1 MKRNISLL
9 AVAACFALCSTANA
23 LYTVS
28 FTGDWP
34 KTWPKEL
41 ESLRNQSRTLVGPEV
56 LNRHYA
62 IRFDKREEF
71 EAAWPHLLKVKTKGA
86 PIILVR
92 GTNFFLGDNSKAGV
106 VVHSPPEGTNNPEA
120 PISGVQ
126 DVRMRWMHATYIE
139 LVVDGAIVDMN
150 RIKLPADTPIV
161 DERFPEVTKATW
173 SEPVEGLQCWLEA
186 DKPTWKAG
194 VAPTFKLH
202 VRDSGKRDLT
212 IHMAYSACKIQVDGD
227 WYRWWGPV
235 SIPAGVWPAGK
246 QYDDFEVLVKLEP
259 ANWGNDN
266 KRLDLK
272 PGKHKVRVAYLT
284 LDQKDPVRVE
294 SNAVEMQ
301 IEEAAEK

>member
-1 MKRNISLL
+1 MNRSIALFV
-9 AVAACFALCSTANA
+9 AAACFATCSTANA

-62 IRFDKREEF
+62 IRFNKREEF
-71 EAAWPHLLKVKTKGA
+71 EAAWPHLLTVKTKGA

-92 GTNFFLGDNSKAGV
+92 GPNFFLGDNSKAGV

-120 PISGVQ
+120 PIPGVK
-126 DVRMRWMHATYIE
+126 DVRMRWLNATYIE
-139 LVVDGAIVDMN
+139 LVVDGDIVDLN
-150 RIKLPADTPIV
+150 RIPLPADTPIV
-161 DERFPEVTKATW
+161 DERFPEGKKVTW

-186 DKPTWKAG
+186 DKAVWKAG
-194 VAPTFKLH
+194 VTPTLKLH
-202 VRDSGKRDLT
+202 VRNSGKRDLV
-212 IHMAYSACKIQVDGD
+212 IHMAYSGCKIQVDGD

-246 QYDDFEVLVKLEP
+246 QYDDFEVPVKLEP
-259 ANWGNDN
+259 AGWGNDN

-294 SNAVEMQ
+294 SNAVEIQ
-301 IEEAAEK
+301 IEEAGK